1 MGEKIMKGRE
11 IYHICTDGL
20 SRNILFKSD
29 TDYIKAINDIAVCT
43 FAKCL
48 SMYCFCLMDNHVHFI
63 AGGSYDACLA
73 FIRMFKRRVNL
84 RAKCF
89 SADISIKRID
99 NPEYLRTAIAYV
111 IRNPVAANIQV
122 APGEYRWSSGNLY
135 FSDRSKSMAGTRNI
149 SSLGYDEM
157 RALVNSHVK
166 LPGKYAVAC
175 NGMILPGNY
184 VEHVFV
190 ENLYGN
196 VRRYLYYLSKN
207 DDLEMEEMST
217 DMLRKVKYEDKELY
231 NSMTDICFKEFG
243 KNSVEELSIEG
254 RLKMAMKLKKKYGV
268 GLKQAARVVGLDPE
282 LLRGHF

>member
-1 MGEKIMKGRE
+1 MKGRE

-20 SRNILFKSD
+20 SRGILFKSD
-29 TDYIKAINDIAVCT
+29 TDYVKAINDVAVCT

-63 AGGSYDACLA
+63 ADGSYDSCLA

-84 RAKCF
+84 RAQCF
-89 SADISIKRID
+89 NADISIKRID

-111 IRNPVAANIQV
+111 IRNPVAANIQI

-135 FSDRSKSMAGTRNI
+135 FSDRSRYMAGTRSI

-157 RALVNSHVK
+157 RALVGSHVR
-166 LPGKYAVAC
+166 LPGKYALDG

-184 VEHVFV
+184 IESSFV
-190 ENLYGN
+190 ENLYGS

-207 DDLEMEEMST
+207 DDLEMEGTST
-217 DMLRKVKYEDKELY
+217 DVLRKVKYADKELY
-231 NSMTDICFKEFG
+231 NSMTDICIREFG
-243 KNSVEELSIEG
+243 KNSVEELSVEA
-254 RLKMAMKLKKKYGV
+254 RLRMALKLRKKYGI
-268 GLKQAARVVGLDPE
+268 GMKQAARVVGLDPE
-282 LLRGHF
+282 LLKGHF

>member
-1 MGEKIMKGRE
+1 MKRRE

-20 SRNILFKSD
+20 SRDILFKSD
-29 TDYIKAINDIAVCT
+29 TDYVKAINDIAVCA

-63 AGGSYDACLA
+63 AAGSYDACLA

-84 RAKCF
+84 RAQCF
-89 SADISIKRID
+89 NAGISIKRID

-111 IRNPVAANIQV
+111 IRNPVVANIQI

-135 FSDRSKSMAGTRNI
+135 FSDRSRYMTGTRSI

-157 RALVNSHVK
+157 RALVGSHVR
-166 LPGKYAVAC
+166 LPGKYALDG
-175 NGMILPGNY
+175 NGMILPANY
-184 VEHVFV
+184 IESVFV
-190 ENLYGN
+190 ENLYGS

-207 DDLEMEEMST
+207 DDLEMEGTST
-217 DMLRKVKYEDKELY
+217 DMLRKVKYADKELY
-231 NSMTDICFKEFG
+231 NSMTDICIREFG
-243 KNSVEELSIEG
+243 KNSVEDLSVEG
-254 RLKMAMKLKKKYGV
+254 RLRMALKLRKKYGI
-268 GLKQAARVVGLDPE
+268 GMKQAARVVRLDPE